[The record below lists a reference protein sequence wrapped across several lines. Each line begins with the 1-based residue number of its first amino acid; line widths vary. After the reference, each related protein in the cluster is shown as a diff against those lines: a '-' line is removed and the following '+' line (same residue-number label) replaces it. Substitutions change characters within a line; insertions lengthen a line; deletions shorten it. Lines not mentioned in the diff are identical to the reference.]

1 MKKLYQ
7 KTFEQALAQTY
18 APPERV
24 REYLA
29 TDPCTGCLCPRDLC
43 STPCRSKQTWEKEK
57 EAAK

>member
-24 REYLA
+24 
-29 TDPCTGCLCPRDLC
+29 
-43 STPCRSKQTWEKEK
+43 
-57 EAAK
+57 EAQSAVFHSFV